1 MSSLDFFNRL
11 DILKTEQLTNITKQ
25 HMVKHK

>member
-1 MSSLDFFNRL
+1 MSSLELINRL

-25 HMVKHK
+25 HMVKHA